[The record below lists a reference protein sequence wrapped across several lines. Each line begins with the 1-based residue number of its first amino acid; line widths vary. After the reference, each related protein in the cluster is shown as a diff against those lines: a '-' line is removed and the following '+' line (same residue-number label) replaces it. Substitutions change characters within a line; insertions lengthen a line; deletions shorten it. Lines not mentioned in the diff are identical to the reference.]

1 MTSKINSKPDLNLRS
16 QSMKFPEKRTHK
28 LRGVLERLSGGEI
41 VQNRQ
46 LETVLGTEH
55 YARYCYAYREQ
66 IQLREMLKDK
76 PDEITE
82 HERRL
87 KAATFAFNKADSKS
101 QKVYRSAKKMFGAS
115 DTQFER
121 LSEYLSENIMGHA
134 ELEVWFDRS
143 LTKGNGDSFGV
154 GPDGFPQIVTSKSLK
169 NTGGGYSHY
178 MRTIREV
185 KMDAVNAALLE
196 LPTPEPE
203 AVVEKEDLKARL
215 KRLRKLSGD

>member
-1 MTSKINSKPDLNLRS
+1 
-16 QSMKFPEKRTHK
+16 
-28 LRGVLERLSGGEI
+28 
-41 VQNRQ
+41 
-46 LETVLGTEH
+46 
-55 YARYCYAYREQ
+55 
-66 IQLREMLKDK
+66 MLKDK
-76 PDEITE
+76 PDEIVE
-82 HERRL
+82 YEQLL
-87 KAATFAFNKADSKS
+87 KAATFAYNKSVYKS
-101 QKVYRSAKKMFGAS
+101 QKGHRSAEKMFGAS

-121 LSEYLSENIMGHA
+121 LSEHLSENIMGHA
-134 ELEVWFDRS
+134 ELEAWFDRS

-196 LPTPEPE
+196 LSTSEQE
-203 AVVEKEDLKARL
+203 ILVDEIAQMARF